1 MSRVY
6 FHSPSGEAELSG
18 RERAYAGWIIGEM
31 AFGMLRSDAE
41 DRPDKPSLLRTM
53 LPEDCYL
60 LRINRDFGDAFR
72 TWFSHGFD
80 GALNVNGKRVDNFTL
95 ILNTALVA
103 GSDAIKLL
111 ARIHGQCEIHAWVD
125 GANRSWL
132 AGIAEVGLES
142 GVLRVDEGWEKI
154 IPFLRSSSTEPVVLS
169 YSVTDQFPNAY
180 VADWHDEHDGD
191 DWYDIPEDKQWEMA
205 MSKLREQGHRLLE
218 MKPETWDS
226 MLFGGGESA
235 FTVTRQLAVMRAAAP
250 QS

>member
-6 FHSPSGEAELSG
+6 FHSPSGEVELSG

-31 AFGMLRSDAE
+31 AFGVLRSDAE
-41 DRPDKPSLLRTM
+41 DRPDKPSLLRSI
-53 LPEDCYL
+53 LPPDCYL
-60 LRINRDFGDAFR
+60 SSVTRDFQRAFQ

-80 GALNVNGKRVDNFTL
+80 GSLIVNGKRVDTFTL

-132 AGIAEVGLES
+132 AEIAEIGLEAS
-142 GVLRVDEGWEKI
+142 VLRADEGWEKV
-154 IPFLRSSSTEPVVLS
+154 IPFLRSSSSEPVVLS

-180 VADWHDEHDGD
+180 VAEWHDEHDGD
-191 DWYDIPEDKQWEMA
+191 DWYDIPVDKRWEMA
-205 MSKLREQGHRLLE
+205 MSKLRDQGHRLLE
-218 MKPETWDS
+218 MKPETWGS

-235 FTVTRQLAVMRAAAP
+235 FTVAKQLANLRATTP